1 MKRASSRRLAAAA
14 AARMSPVVFFF
25 LAFFTLA
32 PLTLPL
38 SRYTRRSLA
47 NVTID
52 PCFYTRKQKTQLEAL
67 AAARAERGIAADDD
81 DDESDGD
88 DDDDDDDGQ
97 NPSAP
102 SRLASA
108 RDRPPTYDAEALRD
122 ALEDIR
128 WQPEADWAEARA
140 VASARTDDPCPGAAV
155 DDDLARELAFY
166 RQALAAAR
174 AVAASA
180 DAAGV
185 AWSRPHD
192 FYAEMVKSDGHM
204 QRVRAQMEHERATIE
219 AAGAARQ
226 AREAK
231 RFSKEVSAERRK
243 EKAASKKQAS
253 EGIAKLRADRQRGG
267 FSGELDADAALEAL
281 ERRGGVNNVGGGGGR
296 AGRGDDGAGRGGG
309 GGGGFG
315 RGRGG
320 GGGSSSRGGG
330 RHALGQRIS
339 RDGGAREQSGKRA
352 FKDAKYGRGGRKR
365 GSRQN
370 DAASAADTRD
380 FRPGKFTEH
389 FSARGGGVG
398 KGGGGGGRGGGRG
411 GRSGGRGGGA
421 SRPGKSRR
429 AATRGGR

>member
-1 MKRASSRRLAAAA
+1 MPLSHHTSS
-14 AARMSPVVFFF
+14 
-25 LAFFTLA
+25 
-32 PLTLPL
+32 LTLL
-38 SRYTRRSLA
+38 SIHIYILE
-47 NVTID
+47 N
-52 PCFYTRKQKTQLEAL
+52 KTQLEAL
-67 AAARAERGIAADDD
+67 AAARAERGIAADGDD
-81 DDESDGD
+81 DDESDD
-88 DDDDDDDGQ
+88 NDGQ
-97 NPSAP
+97 NPP

-108 RDRPPTYDAEALRD
+108 RDRPPTYDADALCEALD
-122 ALEDIR
+122 DIR
-128 WQPEADWAEARA
+128 WQHPEAEWAEGRA
-140 VASARTDDPCPGAAV
+140 LTSARTDDPCPGPAV

-185 AWSRPHD
+185 AWARPHD

-204 QRVRAQMEHERATIE
+204 QRVRAQMEHERSAIE
-219 AAGAARQ
+219 AAAAARQ

-231 RFSKEVSAERRK
+231 RFSKEVSAERKK
-243 EKAASKKQAS
+243 EKAASKKAAS

-281 ERRGGVNNVGGGGGR
+281 ERRGGFNNVGGGGGR
-296 AGRGDDGAGRGGG
+296 RDEGGAGRG
-309 GGGGFG
+309 G

-320 GGGSSSRGGG
+320 GSRGGGG

-339 RDGGAREQSGKRA
+339 RDGGKEQSGKRA

-370 DAASAADTRD
+370 DAASAADTRG

-398 KGGGGGGRGGGRG
+398 KGGGGRGGGG

-421 SRPGKSRR
+421 SSRPGKSRR